1 MSCNYITKTKI
12 IGKISSFFFCLFVLF
27 NVNPIST
34 VDGENNNNF
43 LSFNGVLLLIYLV

>member
-1 MSCNYITKTKI
+1 MSCNYITKRI
-12 IGKISSFFFCLFVLF
+12 NWQNVFFFCLFVLF

-34 VDGENNNNF
+34 VDDENNNNF